1 MRSWSV
7 SREQLNAAEPLGHL
21 PLAVLAMSKQPV
33 GGELLTALQRELAQ
47 LTEDASME
55 VVQGASNKSVISN
68 REHARVVAQTI

>member
-1 MRSWSV
+1 
-7 SREQLNAAEPLGHL
+7 
-21 PLAVLAMSKQPV
+21 MSKQPV

-55 VVQGASNKSVISN
+55 VVQGASHKSVISN